1 MRHPPSPEKAFRV
14 PHYYLH
20 TVAHQGNRT
29 DRYMMTLRSPTRD
42 PAQKVESTR
51 SPTASRPA
59 DGLLLRAESDARF
72 DPRQTS
78 SPHDTTSNDRH
89 ASPLAT
95 STPSDVRAA
104 SERLA
109 ELIARSTLGA
119 TTASSRPIRVTE
131 PSTPAP
137 AEPAPSVEVVADNPQ
152 PAAHVSRPAPKI
164 GPTVPTAVAG
174 LSLTEMRPAP
184 SSPPPPAAAGGSRKP
199 PVKGGAY
206 NSATRQMMAMPLA
219 GPVTL
224 GRFLAGFA
232 VMVVLLGVGFLIAGP
247 GEPSTATAA
256 TPTRSHTFQGVAMPV
271 SDEAGPAQFD
281 DATASGFA
289 HTDAGAAMAGLHLT
303 VRSDARTGPTVFEPL
318 LQQQV
323 TGDPGAIK
331 AMVDNRRAEYKK
343 WAQFKGVTD
352 NGPVI
357 LPGAFS
363 FVGWKIADW
372 STSGPVTVHLLV
384 EDPKTL
390 TLYDVA
396 PVLEWDATANDYKLV
411 ATPNFGYPKQ
421 ATVQPSDRST
431 YTLFATQ

>member
-1 MRHPPSPEKAFRV
+1 MLGLFCHPLGLGCS
-14 PHYYLH
+14 LLISL
-20 TVAHQGNRT
+20 QIDNRLPLGV
-29 DRYMMTLRSPTRD
+29 RM
-42 PAQKVESTR
+42 
-51 SPTASRPA
+51 
-59 DGLLLRAESDARF
+59 AESD
-72 DPRQTS
+72 
-78 SPHDTTSNDRH
+78 
-89 ASPLAT
+89 
-95 STPSDVRAA
+95 RAA

-109 ELIARSTLGA
+109 ALMAKSTVGSIALTDRPPARPIATQTTATPVPVESAPAADDADDRLEADLPAKPRSASA
-119 TTASSRPIRVTE
+119 TTGQTGG
-131 PSTPAP
+131 PA
-137 AEPAPSVEVVADNPQ
+137 
-152 PAAHVSRPAPKI
+152 
-164 GPTVPTAVAG
+164 VPEAVAG
-174 LSLTEMRPAP
+174 LSLRETPQPSEPRTPATP
-184 SSPPPPAAAGGSRKP
+184 RSASTRQAGS
-199 PVKGGAY
+199 GGAY
-206 NSATRQMMAMPLA
+206 SSATRQLLSTPLA

-232 VMVVLLGVGFLIAGP
+232 VMVVLLGIGFLMSGP
-247 GEPSTATAA
+247 GEPSTAAA
-256 TPTRSHTFQGVAMPV
+256 VTPTASHTFQGVAMPV

-331 AMVDNRRAEYKK
+331 AMVENRRTEYTK

-396 PVLEWDATANDYKLV
+396 PVVEWDGAANDYKLV

>member
-1 MRHPPSPEKAFRV
+1 
-14 PHYYLH
+14 
-20 TVAHQGNRT
+20 
-29 DRYMMTLRSPTRD
+29 
-42 PAQKVESTR
+42 
-51 SPTASRPA
+51 
-59 DGLLLRAESDARF
+59 
-72 DPRQTS
+72 
-78 SPHDTTSNDRH
+78 
-89 ASPLAT
+89 
-95 STPSDVRAA
+95 
-104 SERLA
+104 
-109 ELIARSTLGA
+109 
-119 TTASSRPIRVTE
+119 
-131 PSTPAP
+131 
-137 AEPAPSVEVVADNPQ
+137 
-152 PAAHVSRPAPKI
+152 
-164 GPTVPTAVAG
+164 
-174 LSLTEMRPAP
+174 
-184 SSPPPPAAAGGSRKP
+184 
-199 PVKGGAY
+199 
-206 NSATRQMMAMPLA
+206 
-219 GPVTL
+219 VTL

-232 VMVVLLGVGFLIAGP
+232 VMVVLLGIGFLMSGP
-247 GEPSTATAA
+247 GEPSTAAA
-256 TPTRSHTFQGVAMPV
+256 VTPTASHTFQGVAMPV

-331 AMVDNRRAEYKK
+331 AMVDNRRSEYTK

-363 FVGWKIADW
+363 FIGWKITDW
-372 STSGPVTVHLLV
+372 SASGPVTVHLLV

-396 PVLEWDATANDYKLV
+396 PVVEWDATGNDYKLV